1 MSLTKILTTQEA
13 AIDVLRPGTGST
25 STHRSLAPP
34 ALLASFRIVTFRL
47 CDIYDGKELEEALQ
61 TLVDRGA
68 GWSKDP
74 DDPYM
79 FEVRIPAEFD
89 PHPYIATLEM
99 ATNAIAVVET
109 QKELRTVV
117 IVAPE
122 A

>member
-1 MSLTKILTTQEA
+1 
-13 AIDVLRPGTGST
+13 V
-25 STHRSLAPP
+25 PP
-34 ALLASFRIVTFRL
+34 AQLTSYRIVTFRL
-47 CDIYDGKELEEALQ
+47 CDIYDGKELKEALQ
-61 TLVDRGA
+61 TMVDRGA
-68 GWSKDP
+68 EHMKDP

-109 QKELRTVV
+109 QNELRTVV
-117 IVAPE
+117 AVAPE